1 MNELKNFKHKTNMK
15 VRFSD
20 LDAMQHVN
28 NATYLTFLEEARIKY
43 FNDLFN
49 KEESNLDYK
58 AVVGRIEIDYLHPI
72 MLGDNIEIFTK
83 ISKVGN
89 KSLDV
94 QNIIVIKRD
103 DENIKAAVALT
114 KLVYFDYIS
123 QVTKQIPPEEKER
136 ILEFENLS
144 SQMKGYF
151 IKPLMHFQFFLTF
164 EFFLMSKVHK
174 LFLYNL
180 QFHKFR
186 MYYLLCGLV
195 FFDPARI

>member
-1 MNELKNFKHKTNMK
+1 MNELKNFKHKTKIK

-43 FNDLFN
+43 FNDLFD

-136 ILEFENLS
+136 ILEFEGLS
-144 SQMKGYF
+144 S
-151 IKPLMHFQFFLTF
+151 
-164 EFFLMSKVHK
+164 
-174 LFLYNL
+174 
-180 QFHKFR
+180 
-186 MYYLLCGLV
+186 
-195 FFDPARI
+195 